1 VIDDFVTD
9 ALSAGC
15 TQLVLLG
22 AGYDTRA
29 TRLPAAAA
37 VAVFEVDHPTTQQ
50 RKRDALDDASGHVRY
65 VPVDFETDSLPGA
78 LTAAGLDR
86 DRRSCVV
93 WEGVF
98 SYLTPA
104 AIDRTLEALVQV
116 SGPGSQIL
124 LTYVDARCLEGSS
137 DQPHAWMKAVRDAGE
152 PFQTGLHPD
161 EAPAFFTARHLPLR
175 RDESTTEAAIAL
187 GLQDAHT
194 IPDIYRLATL
204 EVGLSTPQE

>member
-1 VIDDFVTD
+1 M
-9 ALSAGC
+9 
-15 TQLVLLG
+15 
-22 AGYDTRA
+22 
-29 TRLPAAAA
+29 
-37 VAVFEVDHPTTQQ
+37 
-50 RKRDALDDASGHVRY
+50 RY

-104 AIDRTLEALVQV
+104 AIDRTLEAHVQV

-137 DQPHAWMKAVRDAGE
+137 DQPHAWMKAVRRRRALPNG
-152 PFQTGLHPD
+152 F
-161 EAPAFFTARHLPLR
+161 APR
-175 RDESTTEAAIAL
+175 
-187 GLQDAHT
+187 
-194 IPDIYRLATL
+194 
-204 EVGLSTPQE
+204 